1 MDRLIALIGA
11 AVPVA
16 VGTLV
21 LLRSDQRRIGGLLVA
36 HGICIG
42 LFLGL
47 PSEPATS
54 QPGMIAEQLSA
65 GTWTLLFL
73 WLVLIAYLLPDGHA
87 ASSRQRTWIRLG
99 LIGNVM
105 FWVGAAGDPNTFE
118 PDPLPVAWLPTGVSA
133 AVGVLGLIWVVA
145 FFFGSVVSV
154 LRRLHK
160 STGDDRLRLL
170 WFLFG
175 ALSVPVA
182 LLLNW
187 ASYFLLDDPSPVAPF
202 VGALVMCALPV
213 AIGIAIVRTRLFDI
227 ELVLSRTLTYGVLT
241 ALVFGA
247 YAGLLA
253 LTGSTFG
260 NSNVGGIGAIAVV
273 AVAAAPTQRWLRAR
287 IERWVYGYR
296 SEPHRAIRMMSDR
309 VDAADPL
316 DLLPAITDTV
326 TEALSVQR
334 AWFEQD
340 EPSTSATNVVRAPL
354 VHQGTPLGSL
364 AVEIPPG
371 RSFSPD
377 DTQLLHDLAR
387 QAAVLVRAG
396 QLNADLMA
404 SRSRLV
410 TTREEERKRLR
421 HDLHDGLGPSL
432 AAMVLKL
439 NAAATRTDATE
450 RTALLAEIRDEVKDA
465 IAEIRRVVDDLRP
478 PAIDEV
484 GLLGALRQ
492 RAAGLSTE
500 TLRYVVIGPDSL
512 PPVPAAV
519 EVAAY
524 RIASEAMTNVAKH
537 SGASRCTVD
546 IGIDGT
552 LEVTVT
558 DNGRGAPRPIGHG
571 VGWTSMVD
579 RASELGGSCTIA
591 SRVEGGLVVRAV
603 LPLGEDV
610 DVQVTA

>member
-1 MDRLIALIGA
+1 MDRLVALIGA

-16 VGTLV
+16 VGALV
-21 LLRSDQRRIGGLLVA
+21 LLRSNQRRIGGLLVA
-36 HGICIG
+36 HGLCIG

-47 PSEPATS
+47 ASETATS
-54 QPGMIAEQLSA
+54 GPGMVAEQLMA
-65 GTWTLLFL
+65 GTWTLMFL

-87 ASSRQRTWIRLG
+87 ASPRQRTWIRLG
-99 LIGNVM
+99 LVGNVV
-105 FWVGAAGDPNTFE
+105 FWVGAAGDPDLFE
-118 PDPLPVAWLPTGVSA
+118 HDPLPVPWLPPGVSA
-133 AVGVLGLIWVVA
+133 AVGVVGLIWVVV

-154 LRRLHK
+154 LRRLRR
-160 STGDDRLRLL
+160 STGDNRLRLL

-175 ALSVPVA
+175 ALSVPIA

-187 ASYFLLDDPSPVAPF
+187 ASYFLLEDPTPVAPF

-253 LTGSTFG
+253 LTGSIFG
-260 NSNVGGIGAIAVV
+260 NSTVGGVGAVAAV
-273 AVAAAPTQRWLRAR
+273 AVAAAPTQRWLRNR
-287 IERWVYGYR
+287 IERWVYGFR
-296 SEPHRAIRMMSDR
+296 SEPHRAIRMMSER
-309 VDAADPL
+309 VDAANPP
-316 DLLPAITDTV
+316 DLVSAITGTV
-326 TEALSVQR
+326 TEALSVER
-334 AWFEQD
+334 AWVE
-340 EPSTSATNVVRAPL
+340 EHGPTTPATNVVRAPL
-354 VHQGTPLGSL
+354 VHQGTRLGSL
-364 AVEIPPG
+364 AVELPPG
-371 RSFSPD
+371 RAFSAG

-396 QLNADLMA
+396 QLNADLQA

-410 TTREEERKRLR
+410 TAREEERKRLR
-421 HDLHDGLGPSL
+421 RDLHDGLGPSL

-439 NAAATRTDATE
+439 NAAASQPDAAE
-450 RTALLAEIRDEVKDA
+450 RNALLTEIREEVKDA

-492 RAAGLSTE
+492 RAAALSTE
-500 TLRYVVIGPDSL
+500 TLEYVVTGPDSL

-519 EVAAY
+519 EVAAF

-537 SGASRCTVD
+537 SGASRCTID
-546 IGIDGT
+546 LGLDGT

-558 DNGRGAPRPIGHG
+558 DNGRGSKGPIGQG
-571 VGWTSMVD
+571 VGWASMTD
-579 RASELGGSCTIA
+579 RASEVGGSCTIS
-591 SRVEGGLVVRAV
+591 SRADCGLVVRAV
-603 LPLGEDV
+603 LPMGEDV
-610 DVQVTA
+610 NVEVDP